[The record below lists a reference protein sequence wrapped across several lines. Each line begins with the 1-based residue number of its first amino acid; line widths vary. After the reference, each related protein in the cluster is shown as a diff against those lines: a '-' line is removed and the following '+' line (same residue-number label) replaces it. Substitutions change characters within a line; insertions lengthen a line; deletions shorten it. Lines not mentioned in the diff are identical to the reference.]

1 MACLDFEFKPM
12 MAFQEGDIVQLKGD
26 LNVYTLYTSRDG
38 VVYESLSP
46 YALPFLGKPV
56 KIVRAVNNRY
66 EIKSVKGEEI
76 PGVFVDGMF
85 ERGIVSANKKDNDR
99 DSEYKRIEAFAKRYN
114 SHGRTIKELELLVDK
129 TIKEFA
135 RNDAYGAITRIAEL
149 AREAK
154 LQVDEDKDPREVFSQ
169 IAEEAQ
175 RHIEFRSDKAVKSSS
190 NVKDKLI
197 KLRPVW
203 LGAVASLVLTSVTK
217 EFIDVLMIT
226 LLIMGVMICCDL
238 IFND

>member
-1 MACLDFEFKPM
+1 MACLDFESKPM
-12 MAFQEGDIVQLKGD
+12 TVFQEGDVVLLKGD
-26 LNVYTLYTSRDG
+26 LNAYTLYTSRDG

-46 YALPFLGKPV
+46 YALPFLGQPV
-56 KIVRAVNNRY
+56 KIVRVVNNRY
-66 EIKSVKGEEI
+66 EIKSVKGVEI

-85 ERGIVSANKKDNDR
+85 EREVVASNTKGEDC
-99 DSEYKRIEAFAKRYN
+99 DSEYRRIERFAKRYN

-135 RNDAYGAITRIAEL
+135 RNDAYGAITHIAEL

-175 RHIEFRSDKAVKSSS
+175 RHIDFRTDKPVKHSS

-238 IFND
+238 VFND